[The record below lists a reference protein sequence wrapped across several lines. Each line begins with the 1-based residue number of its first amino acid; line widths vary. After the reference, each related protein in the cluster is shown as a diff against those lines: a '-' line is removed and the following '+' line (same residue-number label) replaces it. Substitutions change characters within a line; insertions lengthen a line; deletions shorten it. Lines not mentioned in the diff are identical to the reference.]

1 MSLLE
6 KYTQPAEAQI
16 PAVSHVG
23 EIPSGQPVCQITIDG
38 QEVTAVVGESI
49 LRAAQRAGF
58 NVPTLCDD
66 EKLAPAAACRMC
78 LVDIEGYDKPLPSCH
93 LPVEA
98 GMKVTATSD
107 GLFAMRKQNLEYILS
122 DHNAYCM
129 PPCQIGCPTHIDIPG
144 YLELMAK
151 GQHVEAARLV
161 KEVLP
166 FPYALG
172 LVCPAPCQEVCRR
185 GLVEE
190 EIAIR
195 QCHGYGGELSLEMDV
210 APTPFPQ
217 EVATGKRVA
226 VIGAGPAGLTCAY
239 YAALKGHAVTVFDM
253 MEKQGGMLRY
263 GIPEYRL
270 PKVKLD
276 KELNSVWQL
285 RDTEFKGG
293 QKLGRDYTIDDL
305 FAKGYDAIFVGI
317 GAWTSNAMRVPG
329 EDLPGKIEAISYLRM
344 NASGDPVPVGQGNK
358 VVVIGGGFTTFDC
371 ARTSRRL
378 GADVT
383 VVYRRGRKEMG
394 AHYTE
399 VDDAEHEG
407 IKLEFFAA
415 PVRIVEKDGRV
426 GGVEFQRMALGEAD
440 ASGRQR
446 PVPVEGSEFIIECDT
461 VIPAIGQSPVLDWIE
476 TTPGVR
482 KTRRE
487 TIVASGALMTDRP
500 GVFAGGD
507 CQMGTV
513 TVIQAV
519 AQGKLAAKAI
529 DRYLAGDDM
538 AIVAG
543 EIREEEKVPE
553 LIDIV
558 PYKPEEPQVR
568 MPFLPF
574 ADRVK
579 SFELIEKGYDKAAA
593 EKEAARCLQCV
604 CPDVGQCHLQ
614 RLSLE
619 HGLTENRF
627 HRAEPVDY
635 HDYEYDFSH
644 DFILRDLNK
653 CINCTQC
660 VRICRDVIG
669 ANCYGLM
676 GGGYDSIVT
685 TPWNVSLSY
694 TDCVSCGA
702 CAETCPTG
710 ALMMRERDLQT
721 YELDVVRCIYCGDCV
736 EVCPHGALG
745 ETPNFEL
752 STYRR
757 FGVTVLA
764 KEELASARTWKPSE
778 HIPLAD
784 ESQRGDIRP
793 PEIRPPG
800 PPRWNA

>member
-6 KYTQPAEAQI
+6 RYTQPAESQI
-16 PAVSHVG
+16 PTVSAHG
-23 EIPSGQPVCQITIDG
+23 EIPSGQPTCVITIDG
-38 QEVTAVVGESI
+38 REVTAVVGEAI

-58 NVPTLCDD
+58 AIPTLCDD

-78 LVDIEGYDKPLPSCH
+78 LVEITGYDRPMPSCH

-98 GMKVTATSD
+98 GMQVTAASD

-195 QCHGYGGELSLEMDV
+195 QCHGYGGELALEMEV

-217 EVATGKRVA
+217 ETATGKRVA

-239 YAALKGHAVTVFDM
+239 YSALKGHAVTVFDM
-253 MEKQGGMLRY
+253 MPRQGGMLRW

-285 RDTEFKGG
+285 RDTEFRGG
-293 QKLGRDYTIDDL
+293 QMLGRDFTVDEL
-305 FAKGYDAIFVGI
+305 LAQGYDAVFLGI
-317 GAWTSNAMRVPG
+317 GAWRSNELRIPG
-329 EDLPGKIEAISYLRM
+329 EELPGVIEAINFLRQ
-344 NASGDPVPVGQGNK
+344 NAAGDPVPVGQGTR

-371 ARTSRRL
+371 ARTSRRV

-383 VVYRRGRKEMG
+383 VVYRRSRKEMG
-394 AHYTE
+394 AHYSE

-407 IKLEFFAA
+407 ITLEFFAA
-415 PVRIVEKDGRV
+415 PVRVVEKGGRAA
-426 GGVEFQRMALGEAD
+426 GVEFQRMALGEPD
-440 ASGRQR
+440 ASGRRR
-446 PVPVEGSEFIIECDT
+446 PVPIAGSEFVIDCDV
-461 VIPAIGQSPVLDWIE
+461 VIPAIGQSPDLDWYARD
-476 TTPGVR
+476 PGLR
-482 KTRRE
+482 KSRRE
-487 TIVASGALMTDRP
+487 TIVANGALMTDRP

-507 CQMGTV
+507 CQMGAV

-519 AQGKLAAKAI
+519 GQGKLAAKAI

-538 AIVAG
+538 ARVAA
-543 EIREEEKVPE
+543 EITEEERVPE

-579 SFELIEKGYDKAAA
+579 SFELIERGYDKAAA
-593 EKEAARCLQCV
+593 EKEAERCLQCV
-604 CPDVGQCHLQ
+604 CPDAGQCHLQ

-627 HRAEPVDY
+627 HRAGPIDY

-710 ALMMRERDLQT
+710 ALMLRERDLMT

-764 KEELASARTWKPSE
+764 KEELAGAKDWKPSE
-778 HIPLAD
+778 QIPLD
-784 ESQRGDIRP
+784 DHNDTRP

-800 PPRWNA
+800 PPRWSA

>member
-1 MSLLE
+1 MSLIE
-6 KYTQPAEAQI
+6 QYGPSESQI
-16 PAVSHVG
+16 PTVSHHG
-23 EIPSGQPVCQITIDG
+23 EIPSGQPVTTITIDG
-38 QEVTAVVGESI
+38 QEVTAVIGESI

-78 LVDIEGYDKPLPSCH
+78 LVDVEGYERPMPSCH

-107 GLFAMRKQNLEYILS
+107 GLFSMRKQNLEYILS

-129 PPCQIGCPTHIDIPG
+129 PPCQVGGPTHIDIPG

-217 EVATGKRVA
+217 ETPPAQRVG
-226 VIGAGPAGLTCAY
+226 VVGHGVEGLTAAY
-239 YAALKGHAVTVFDM
+239 CTALKGHGVTVFDM

-285 RDTEFKGG
+285 RDTEFKGNM
-293 QKLGRDYTIDDL
+293 KLGTDYTIDDL
-305 FAKGYDAIFVGI
+305 FAQGFDAIFLGI
-317 GAWTSNAMRVPG
+317 GAWTSNELRIPG
-329 EDLPGKIEAISYLRM
+329 ETLPGVIEAINYLRQ
-344 NASGDPVPVGQGNK
+344 NASGDPVPVGQGSK
-358 VVVIGGGFTTFDC
+358 VIVLGGGFTTFDC

-383 VVYRRGRKEMG
+383 VAYRRSRKEMS

-415 PVRIVEKDGRV
+415 PVRIVEKDGRA
-426 GGVEFQRMALGEAD
+426 GGVEFQRMALGEPD
-440 ASGRQR
+440 ASGRRR
-446 PVPVEGSEFIIECDT
+446 PVPIEGSEFVIECDT
-461 VIPAIGQSPVLDWIE
+461 VIPAIGQSPVLDWME
-476 TTPGVR
+476 TTPGMR

-487 TIVASGALMTDRP
+487 TIVANGALMTDRP

-507 CQMGTV
+507 AQMGPV
-513 TVIQAV
+513 TVIQCV

-538 AIVAG
+538 ARVAE
-543 EIREEEKVPE
+543 EIREEEQVPE

-604 CPDVGQCHLQ
+604 CPDVGRCDLQ

-619 HGLTENRF
+619 HGLTENKF
-627 HRAEPVDY
+627 HRAEPVDF

-676 GGGYDSIVT
+676 GRGYDSIVT

-694 TDCVSCGA
+694 TDCGSCGA
-702 CAETCPTG
+702 RAGTCPTG
-710 ALMMRERDLQT
+710 ALLRRGRDRPT
-721 YELDVVRCIYCGDCV
+721 YDLDVVRGIYSGDC
-736 EVCPHGALG
+736 
-745 ETPNFEL
+745 
-752 STYRR
+752 
-757 FGVTVLA
+757 
-764 KEELASARTWKPSE
+764 
-778 HIPLAD
+778 
-784 ESQRGDIRP
+784 
-793 PEIRPPG
+793 
-800 PPRWNA
+800 

>member
-6 KYTQPAEAQI
+6 RYTQPAESQL
-16 PAVSHVG
+16 PTVSHHG
-23 EIPSGQPVCQITIDG
+23 EIPAGMPTCTITIDG
-38 QEVTAVVGESI
+38 RAVTAVVGEAI

-58 NVPTLCDD
+58 DVPTLCDD

-78 LVDIEGYDKPLPSCH
+78 LVEIEGYDRPMPSCH
-93 LPVEA
+93 LPVEP
-98 GMKVTATSD
+98 GMKVTAASD
-107 GLFAMRKQNLEYILS
+107 GLFKMRKQNLEYILS

-172 LVCPAPCQEVCRR
+172 LVCPKPCQEVCRR

-190 EIAIR
+190 EIAIC
-195 QCHGYGGELSLEMDV
+195 QCHGYTGELVMEMDQ
-210 APTPFPQ
+210 APTPFAQLP
-217 EVATGKRVA
+217 ATGKRVA

-293 QKLGRDYTIDDL
+293 MKLGRDFSVDDL
-305 FAKGYDAIFVGI
+305 FAQGYDAIFVGI
-317 GAWTSNAMRVPG
+317 GAWSSNELRIPG
-329 EDLPGKIEAISYLRM
+329 EDLPGVIEAINYLNQ
-344 NASGDPVPVGQGNK
+344 NASGDPVPVGKGTR
-358 VVVIGGGFTTFDC
+358 VVVMGGGFTTFDC

-378 GADVT
+378 GAEVT
-383 VVYRRGRKEMG
+383 VAYRRSRKEMG

-415 PVRIVEKDGRV
+415 PSRIVEKNGRAA
-426 GGVEFQRMALGEAD
+426 GVEFQRMALGEPD
-440 ASGRQR
+440 ATGRRR
-446 PVPVEGSEFIIECDT
+446 PIPIEGSEFVIECDV
-461 VIPAIGQSPVLDWIE
+461 VIPAIGQVPVLDWYDRS
-476 TTPGVR
+476 PGLR

-487 TIVASGALMTDRP
+487 TIVANGALMTDRP

-507 CQMGTV
+507 CQLGTV
-513 TVIQAV
+513 TVIQSV
-519 AQGKLAAKAI
+519 AQGELAAKAI

-538 AIVAG
+538 SRVAE
-543 EIREEEKVPE
+543 EIIAEEEVPE

-579 SFELIEKGYDKAAA
+579 SFELIERGYDKAAA

-604 CPDVGQCHLQ
+604 CPDVGRCHLQ

-619 HGLTENRF
+619 HGLTDNRF
-627 HRAEPVDY
+627 HRAEPLDY

-710 ALMMRERDLQT
+710 ALMMRERDLET

-764 KEELASARTWKPSE
+764 KEELAAASTWRPSE
-778 HIPLAD
+778 HIPLGA
-784 ESQRGDIRP
+784 ETRNEVRP

-800 PPRWNA
+800 PPRWSA

>member
-1 MSLLE
+1 VSLIE
-6 KYTQPAEAQI
+6 QYGPSESQI
-16 PAVSHVG
+16 PTVSHHG
-23 EIPSGQPVCQITIDG
+23 EIPAGQPVCQITIDG

-78 LVDIEGYDKPLPSCH
+78 LVDVDGYERPMPSCH

-98 GMKVTATSD
+98 GMRVTATSD
-107 GLFAMRKQNLEYILS
+107 GLFTMRKQNLEYILS

-129 PPCQIGCPTHIDIPG
+129 PPCQVGCPTHIDIPG

-195 QCHGYGGELSLEMDV
+195 QCHGYGGELSLEMEV

-217 EVATGKRVA
+217 ETATGKRVA
-226 VIGAGPAGLTCAY
+226 VIGAGPAGLTAAY
-239 YAALKGHAVTVFDM
+239 YAALKGHAVTVFEM

-293 QKLGRDYTIDDL
+293 MKLGRDFTIDDL
-305 FAKGYDAIFVGI
+305 FAQGFDAIFLGI
-317 GAWTSNAMRVPG
+317 GAWTSNELRIPG
-329 EDLPGKIEAISYLRM
+329 EDLPGVIEAINYLRQ

-358 VVVIGGGFTTFDC
+358 VVVLGGGFTTFDC
-371 ARTSRRL
+371 ARSSRRL

-383 VVYRRGRKEMG
+383 VVYRRSRKEMG

-415 PVRIVEKDGRV
+415 PIRIVEKNGRA
-426 GGVEFQRMALGEAD
+426 GGVEFQRMALGEPD
-440 ASGRQR
+440 ASGRRR
-446 PVPVEGSEFIIECDT
+446 PVPIEGSEFIIECDT
-461 VIPAIGQSPVLDWIE
+461 VIPAIGQSPVLDWMD
-476 TTPGVR
+476 TTPGIR

-487 TIVASGALMTDRP
+487 TIVANGALMTDRP

-507 CQMGTV
+507 AQMGPV
-513 TVIQAV
+513 TVIQCV

-538 AIVAG
+538 GRVAE
-543 EIREEEKVPE
+543 EIREEERVPE

-579 SFELIEKGYDKAAA
+579 SFQLIEKGYDKAGA

-604 CPDVGQCHLQ
+604 CPDVGRCHLQ

-619 HGLTENRF
+619 HGLTENKF

-676 GGGYDSIVT
+676 GAGYDSIVT

-764 KEELASARTWKPSE
+764 KEELAAARTWKPSE

-784 ESQRGDIRP
+784 ESTRDSIRP

>member
-6 KYTQPAEAQI
+6 RYIQPGESQL
-16 PAVSHVG
+16 PTVSHTG
-23 EIPSGQPVCQITIDG
+23 EIPSGMPTCTITIDG
-38 QEVTAVVGESI
+38 QEVTAIPGEAI

-78 LVDIEGYDKPLPSCH
+78 LVDIEGQDRPLPSCH
-93 LPVEA
+93 IAVEP
-98 GMKVTATSD
+98 GMKIVSSSD
-107 GLFAMRKQNLEYILS
+107 ALFKLRKQNLEYILS

-129 PPCQIGCPTHIDIPG
+129 PPCQISCPTHIDIPG

-166 FPYALG
+166 FPYMLG
-172 LVCPAPCQEVCRR
+172 LVCPKPCQEVCRR

-190 EIAIR
+190 EIAIC
-195 QCHGYGGELSLEMDV
+195 QCHGFTGELVMEMDK

-217 EVATGKRVA
+217 AVATGKRVA
-226 VIGAGPAGLTCAY
+226 VVGAGPAGMTAAY

-253 MEKQGGMLRY
+253 MEKQGGIARY

-293 QKLGRDYTIDDL
+293 MMLGRDFSIDDL
-305 FAKGYDAIFVGI
+305 FTQGYDAVFLGI
-317 GAWTSNAMRVPG
+317 GAWRSNELRIPG
-329 EDLPGKIEAISYLRM
+329 EDLPGVIEAINYLRM
-344 NASGDPVPVGQGNK
+344 NAEGNPVPVGKGQK
-358 VVVIGGGFTTFDC
+358 VVVLGGGFTTFDC

-383 VVYRRGRKEMG
+383 VVYRRSRKEMG
-394 AHYTE
+394 AHYSE

-407 IKLEFFAA
+407 IKLEFFGS
-415 PVRIVEKDGRV
+415 PVKIHEKDGRAA
-426 GGVEFQRMALGEAD
+426 GVEFQRMALGEPD
-440 ASGRQR
+440 ASGRRR
-446 PVPVEGSEFIIECDT
+446 PVPIEGSEFVIECDT
-461 VIPAIGQSPVLDWIE
+461 VIPAIGQSAVLDWMD
-476 TTPGVR
+476 TTPSIK

-487 TIVASGALMTDRP
+487 TIVANGALMTDRP

-507 CQMGTV
+507 AQMGPV
-513 TVIQAV
+513 TVIQCV

-538 AIVAG
+538 NRVAE

-574 ADRVK
+574 TERVK
-579 SFELIEKGYDKAAA
+579 SFQLIENGYDKAGA

-604 CPDVGQCHLQ
+604 CPDVG
-614 RLSLE
+614 R
-619 HGLTENRF
+619 
-627 HRAEPVDY
+627 
-635 HDYEYDFSH
+635 
-644 DFILRDLNK
+644 
-653 CINCTQC
+653 
-660 VRICRDVIG
+660 
-669 ANCYGLM
+669 
-676 GGGYDSIVT
+676 
-685 TPWNVSLSY
+685 
-694 TDCVSCGA
+694 
-702 CAETCPTG
+702 
-710 ALMMRERDLQT
+710 
-721 YELDVVRCIYCGDCV
+721 
-736 EVCPHGALG
+736 
-745 ETPNFEL
+745 
-752 STYRR
+752 
-757 FGVTVLA
+757 
-764 KEELASARTWKPSE
+764 
-778 HIPLAD
+778 
-784 ESQRGDIRP
+784 
-793 PEIRPPG
+793 
-800 PPRWNA
+800 

>member
-6 KYTQPAEAQI
+6 RYTQPAESQL
-16 PAVSHVG
+16 PTVSHMG
-23 EIPSGQPVCQITIDG
+23 EIPSGQPTCTIWIDG
-38 QEVTAVVGESI
+38 KEVTAIPGEAI

-58 NVPTLCDD
+58 EVPTLCDD

-78 LVDIEGYDKPLPSCH
+78 LVEIEGYHRPMPSCH

-98 GMKVTATSD
+98 GMKITQASD
-107 GLFAMRKQNLEYILS
+107 SLFKLRKQNLEYILS

-129 PPCQIGCPTHIDIPG
+129 PPCQVSCPTHIDIPG
-144 YLELMAK
+144 YLELMSK

-166 FPYALG
+166 FPYMLG
-172 LVCPAPCQEVCRR
+172 LE
-185 GLVEE
+185 
-190 EIAIR
+190 
-195 QCHGYGGELSLEMDV
+195 
-210 APTPFPQ
+210 
-217 EVATGKRVA
+217 
-226 VIGAGPAGLTCAY
+226 
-239 YAALKGHAVTVFDM
+239 
-253 MEKQGGMLRY
+253 
-263 GIPEYRL
+263 
-270 PKVKLD
+270 
-276 KELNSVWQL
+276 
-285 RDTEFKGG
+285 
-293 QKLGRDYTIDDL
+293 LGRHFSIDDL
-305 FAKGYDAIFVGI
+305 CTQGYDAIFLGL
-317 GAWTSNAMRVPG
+317 GAWKSNELRVPG
-329 EDLPGKIEAISYLRM
+329 EELPGVIEAINYLRM
-344 NASGDPVPVGQGNK
+344 NSEGNPVPVGKGQK
-358 VVVIGGGFTTFDC
+358 VVVLGGGFTTFDC

-383 VVYRRGRKEMG
+383 VVYRRSRKEMG
-394 AHYTE
+394 AHYSE

-407 IKLEFFAA
+407 IRLEFFAA
-415 PVRIVEKDGRV
+415 PVRIVEKNGRV
-426 GGVEFQRMALGEAD
+426 GGVEFQRMALGEPD
-440 ASGRQR
+440 ASGRRR
-446 PVPVEGSEFIIECDT
+446 PVPIEGANFVIECDT
-461 VIPAIGQSPVLDWIE
+461 AIPAIGQVPNLDFIE
-476 TTPGVR
+476 REQGIQ
-482 KTRRE
+482 KSRRE
-487 TIVASGALMTDRP
+487 TFVTNGALMTDRP

-507 CQMGTV
+507 AQMGAR
-513 TVIQAV
+513 TVIECV
-519 AQGKLAAKAI
+519 AQGKLAAKAM

-538 AIVAG
+538 AHVA
-543 EIREEEKVPE
+543 EDIAEEERVPE

-568 MPFLPF
+568 MPMLPF
-574 ADRVK
+574 KEREL
-579 SFELIEKGYDKAAA
+579 SFQLIENGYDKNAA

-604 CPDVGQCHLQ
+604 CPDVGRCHLQ

-619 HGLTENRF
+619 HGLTDNRF

-685 TPWNVSLSY
+685 TPWNVSLKY

-721 YELDVVRCIYCGDCV
+721 YELDIVRCIYCGDCV

-752 STYRR
+752 STYGR
-757 FGVTVLA
+757 FGRTVLA
-764 KEELASARTWKPSE
+764 KEELAVARTWKPSE
-778 HIPLAD
+778 EIPLD
-784 ESQRGDIRP
+784 GHYSPRP
-793 PEIRPPG
+793 PDVRPPG
-800 PPRWNA
+800 PPRG

>member
-6 KYTQPAEAQI
+6 RYTQPAESQL
-16 PAVSHVG
+16 PTVSHHG
-23 EIPSGQPVCQITIDG
+23 EIPAGMPTCTITIDG
-38 QEVTAVVGESI
+38 RAVTAVVGEAI

-58 NVPTLCDD
+58 DVPTLCDD

-78 LVDIEGYDKPLPSCH
+78 LVEIEGYDRPMPSCH
-93 LPVEA
+93 LPVEP
-98 GMKVTATSD
+98 GMKVTAASD
-107 GLFAMRKQNLEYILS
+107 GLFKMRKQNLEYILS

-172 LVCPAPCQEVCRR
+172 LVCPKPCQEVCRR

-190 EIAIR
+190 EIAIC
-195 QCHGYGGELSLEMDV
+195 QCHGYTGELVMEMDQ
-210 APTPFPQ
+210 APTPFAQLP
-217 EVATGKRVA
+217 ATGKRLA

-293 QKLGRDYTIDDL
+293 MKLGRDFSVDDL
-305 FAKGYDAIFVGI
+305 FAQGYDAIFVGI
-317 GAWTSNAMRVPG
+317 GAWSSNELRIPG
-329 EDLPGKIEAISYLRM
+329 EDLPGVIEAINYLKQ
-344 NASGDPVPVGQGNK
+344 NASGDPVPVGKGTR
-358 VVVIGGGFTTFDC
+358 VVVMGGGFTTFDC

-378 GADVT
+378 GAEVT
-383 VVYRRGRKEMG
+383 VAYRRSRKEMG

-415 PVRIVEKDGRV
+415 PSRIVEKNGRAA
-426 GGVEFQRMALGEAD
+426 GVEFQRMALGEPD
-440 ASGRQR
+440 ATGRRR
-446 PVPVEGSEFIIECDT
+446 PIPIEGSEFVIECDV
-461 VIPAIGQSPVLDWIE
+461 VIPAIGQVPVLDWYDRS
-476 TTPGVR
+476 PGLR

-487 TIVASGALMTDRP
+487 TIVANGALMTDRP

-507 CQMGTV
+507 CQLGTV
-513 TVIQAV
+513 TVIQCV

-538 AIVAG
+538 SRVAE
-543 EIREEEKVPE
+543 EIIAEEEVPE

-579 SFELIEKGYDKAAA
+579 SFELIERGYDKAAA

-604 CPDVGQCHLQ
+604 CPDVGRCHLQ

-619 HGLTENRF
+619 HGLTDNRF
-627 HRAEPVDY
+627 HRAEPLDY

-710 ALMMRERDLQT
+710 ALMMRERDLET

-764 KEELASARTWKPSE
+764 KEELAAASTWRPSE
-778 HIPLAD
+778 HIPLGA
-784 ESQRGDIRP
+784 ETRNEVRP

-800 PPRWNA
+800 PPRWSA

>member
-6 KYTQPAEAQI
+6 RYTQPAESQI
-16 PAVSHVG
+16 PTVSHHG

-78 LVDIEGYDKPLPSCH
+78 LVEIEGYDRPMPSCH
-93 LPVEA
+93 LPAEA

-107 GLFAMRKQNLEYILS
+107 GLFDMRKQNLEYILS

-129 PPCQIGCPTHIDIPG
+129 PPCQVGCPTHIDIPG

-195 QCHGYGGELSLEMDV
+195 QCHGYGGELSLEMEV

-217 EVATGKRVA
+217 EVATGKKVA

-293 QKLGRDYTIDDL
+293 KKLGRDFTIDDL
-305 FAKGYDAIFVGI
+305 FAQGYDAIFLGI
-317 GAWTSNAMRVPG
+317 GAWTSNELRIPG
-329 EDLPGKIEAISYLRM
+329 EDLPGVIEAISYLRQ

-358 VVVIGGGFTTFDC
+358 VVVLGGGFTTFDC

-415 PVRIVEKDGRV
+415 PVRIVEKNGRV

-440 ASGRQR
+440 ASGRRR

-461 VIPAIGQSPVLDWIE
+461 VIPAIGQSPVLDWME
-476 TTPGVR
+476 TTPGIR

-487 TIVASGALMTDRP
+487 TVIASGALMTDRP

-507 CQMGTV
+507 AQMGPV
-513 TVIQAV
+513 TVIQCV
-519 AQGKLAAKAI
+519 AQGKLAAKAM

-538 AIVAG
+538 AVVAD
-543 EIREEEKVPE
+543 ELRAEEEVPE

-574 ADRVK
+574 TDRVK
-579 SFELIEKGYDKAAA
+579 SFELIEKGYDKAGA

-604 CPDVGQCHLQ
+604 CPDAGRCHLQ

-619 HGLTENRF
+619 HGLTENKF
-627 HRAEPVDY
+627 HRGEPVEY

-676 GGGYDSIVT
+676 GAGYDSIVT

-752 STYRR
+752 STYQR

-764 KEELASARTWKPSE
+764 KEELAAARNWKPSE

-784 ESQRGDIRP
+784 ESQRNAIRP

>member
-1 MSLLE
+1 MSLIE
-6 KYTQPAEAQI
+6 RTQPAESQI
-16 PAVSHVG
+16 PTVSHHG
-23 EIPSGQPVCQITIDG
+23 EIPSGQPVCEITVDG
-38 QEVTAVVGESI
+38 KVITAVVGESI

-78 LVDIEGYDKPLPSCH
+78 LVDVEGYDRPMPSCH
-93 LPVEA
+93 LPAEA

-107 GLFAMRKQNLEYILS
+107 GLFDMRKQNLEYILS

-129 PPCQIGCPTHIDIPG
+129 PPCQVGCPTHIDIPG

-239 YAALKGHAVTVFDM
+239 YTALKGHAVTVFDM

-293 QKLGRDYTIDDL
+293 KKLGRDFTIDDL
-305 FAKGYDAIFVGI
+305 FAQGYDAIFVGI

-415 PVRIVEKDGRV
+415 PVRIVEKNGRV

-446 PVPVEGSEFIIECDT
+446 PVPVEGSEFVIECDT
-461 VIPAIGQSPVLDWIE
+461 VIPAIGQSPVLDWVE

-513 TVIQAV
+513 TVIQSV
-519 AQGKLAAKAI
+519 AQGKLAAKAM

-538 AIVAG
+538 SIVAD
-543 EIREEEKVPE
+543 ELRAEEEVPE

-593 EKEAARCLQCV
+593 EKEASRCLQCV
-604 CPDVGQCHLQ
+604 CPDVGRCDLQ

-619 HGLTENRF
+619 HGLTENKF
-627 HRAEPVDY
+627 HRGEPVEY

-752 STYRR
+752 STYQR

-764 KEELASARTWKPSE
+764 KEELAAARTWKPSE
-778 HIPLAD
+778 HIPLGD
-784 ESQRGDIRP
+784 ESQRDAIRP

>member
-6 KYTQPAEAQI
+6 RYTQPAESQI
-16 PAVSHVG
+16 PTVSHRG

-38 QEVTAVVGESI
+38 QDVTAVVGESI

-78 LVDIEGYDKPLPSCH
+78 LVDIEGYDRPMPSCH
-93 LPVEA
+93 LPAEA

-107 GLFAMRKQNLEYILS
+107 GLFGMRKQNLEYILS

-129 PPCQIGCPTHIDIPG
+129 PPCQVGCPTHIDIPG
-144 YLELMAK
+144 YLELMTK

-195 QCHGYGGELSLEMDV
+195 QCHGYGGELSLEMEV

-239 YAALKGHAVTVFDM
+239 YAALKGHAVTVLDM

-293 QKLGRDYTIDDL
+293 MKLGRDYSIDDL
-305 FAKGYDAIFVGI
+305 FAQGYDAIFLGI
-317 GAWTSNAMRVPG
+317 GAWSSNELPIPG
-329 EDLPGKIEAISYLRM
+329 VDLPGKIEAISYLRM
-344 NASGDPVPVGQGNK
+344 NAAGDPVPVGEGNK

-383 VVYRRGRKEMG
+383 VVYRRSRKEMG

-415 PVRIVEKDGRV
+415 PVRIIEKDGRV
-426 GGVEFQRMALGEAD
+426 GGVEFQRMALAEPD
-440 ASGRQR
+440 ASGRRR
-446 PVPVEGSEFIIECDT
+446 PVPVEGSEFVIECDT
-461 VIPAIGQSPVLDWIE
+461 VIPAIGQSPVLDWME
-476 TTPGVR
+476 TTPGIR

-507 CQMGTV
+507 AQMGTV

-519 AQGKLAAKAI
+519 AQGKLAAKAM

-538 AIVAG
+538 SLVA
-543 EIREEEKVPE
+543 EELRAEEEVPE

-579 SFELIEKGYDKAAA
+579 SFELIEKGYDKAGA

-604 CPDVGQCHLQ
+604 CPDAGRCHLQ

-619 HGLTENRF
+619 HGLTENKF
-627 HRAEPVDY
+627 HRAEPVEY

-676 GGGYDSIVT
+676 GAGYDSIVT

-764 KEELASARTWKPSE
+764 KEELAAARTWKPSE

-800 PPRWNA
+800 PPPWNA